1 MLYVLPV
8 VAYLISGRVIG
19 IIILLYWAMST
30 CEMITSLVMRLS
42 WYLYEAVISFPY
54 LGHLLSDFI
63 GNYTQSIGKL
73 GGDTSPRPFPSLF
86 SFRLITTVFENFE
99 YPWDAQASV
108 LLVLCLLT
116 MFQVLFRATKRLFK
130 STTQRS
136 VPKLDMHGWHGM
148 WKNVG
153 RYLENFSPPVTWKF
167 TPEQLQNPDEV
178 IEFLKEKC
186 CGYPRDTQLTTLCWA
201 LAGIYQT
208 LLDIRQHPQGEKG
221 EKIEN
226 TTTSTVAT
234 PTPMTSTVAAPTT
247 TTGTVATPIL
257 VTDTA
262 AKPEN
267 QPVPVS
273 VAPVQKKKH
282 TKKSVR
288 LVRDES
294 EPGSSREQE
303 EEVEPEIITRSLS
316 MSELCDMRKDFSRH
330 PGEHIVTWLLRC
342 WDSGASSVELEGKE
356 AKQLGSLSREGGIDK
371 AIGRKTQVLSLWR
384 RLLLGV
390 KERYP
395 FRDEVTCHQG
405 KWTSMERGIQYLREL
420 AVLEVIYNDPENGQS
435 PTDPDEV
442 QCTQAMWRKFLRSA
456 PPTYANSLA
465 VMSWKEGYGQTVDE
479 LAVQLRQYEGSLS
492 SSLRACVSAVE
503 ELSREFQQF
512 KVDMSSSSPVQARI
526 AVIGSKRSSA
536 QERGERKYTRRANLW
551 FYLRDYGED
560 MRKWD
565 GKPTS
570 VLDARVREL
579 RDKATRKED
588 SSWKTAAPVSRE
600 QSPRRSRWADLISDP
615 LEGTSDSRVQKRSA
629 GHSLLSLGG
638 ASSTPGIDCPRG
650 GNTAPLF
657 AMD

>member
-1 MLYVLPV
+1 
-8 VAYLISGRVIG
+8 
-19 IIILLYWAMST
+19 
-30 CEMITSLVMRLS
+30 MRLS

-54 LGHLLSDFI
+54 FGHLLSDFI
-63 GNYTQSIGKL
+63 GNYTQSMGKL
-73 GGDTSPRPFPSLF
+73 GGDTSPRPFASLF
-86 SFRLITTVFENFE
+86 SFRLITTAFGNFE

-108 LLVLCLLT
+108 LLVLCLLN

-136 VPKLDMHGWHGM
+136 APKLDIHGWHGM
-148 WKNVG
+148 WEDMG
-153 RYLENFSPPVTWKF
+153 RYLENFSPPVAWKF
-167 TPEQLQNPDEV
+167 TPEQLQNPHEV
-178 IEFLKEKC
+178 VEYLKEKC
-186 CGYPRDTQLTTLCWA
+186 CGYSKDVQVTALCWA
-201 LAGIYQT
+201 LASIYQT
-208 LLDIRQHPQGEKG
+208 LLDIRQHPQGEKM
-221 EKIEN
+221 EN
-226 TTTSTVAT
+226 RTTGTVTTQT
-234 PTPMTSTVAAPTT
+234 P
-247 TTGTVATPIL
+247 TTGTVATPTP

-288 LVRDES
+288 LVRDED

-303 EEVEPEIITRSLS
+303 EEAEPEIITRSLS
-316 MSELCDMRKDFSRH
+316 LSELRDMRKDFSRH

-342 WDSGASSVELEGKE
+342 WDNGASSVELEGKE

-371 AIGRKTQVLSLWR
+371 ATGRKTQVLRLWR

-395 FRDEVTCHQG
+395 FKDEVTCHQG
-405 KWTSMERGIQYLREL
+405 KWTTMERGIQYLREL
-420 AVLEVIYNDPENGQS
+420 AVLEVIDNDPENAQS

-442 QCTQAMWRKFLRSA
+442 QCTQPMWRKFLRSA

-492 SSLRACVSAVE
+492 SSLRACVLAVE

-512 KVDMSSSSPVQARI
+512 KVDMSSSPPVQARI
-526 AVIGSKRSSA
+526 AAIGSKHSSA

-551 FYLRDYGED
+551 FYLRDHGED

-565 GKPTS
+565 GEPTS
-570 VLDARVREL
+570 VLDARVQEL
-579 RDKATRKED
+579 REKAIRKED
-588 SSWKTAAPVSRE
+588 SSWKNAAPVSRE
-600 QSPRRSRWADLISDP
+600 QSPRCSRWADPISDP
-615 LEGTSDSRVQKRSA
+615 LEGTSDSCVRKVSNGYSNQ
-629 GHSLLSLGG
+629 
-638 ASSTPGIDCPRG
+638 D
-650 GNTAPLF
+650 
-657 AMD
+657 